1 MSDRKLPNLNDLDA
15 LSSEESEIA
24 SEARQRILESMKPL
38 FDATFGLG
46 SLLRAMQPAIG
57 SAMAAVGH
65 LSRVSANFEAI
76 GASLAKEPARL
87 RERIRVLV
95 HQGWFIDPEM
105 PVSLVR
111 DLAEAFDNG
120 NFREAEEA
128 LLDYYR
134 SSAEAV
140 IKRVCDQNPLRAEII
155 TQAFAA
161 HQAGHFGLSVPAFL
175 IQADGLAGEHHDG
188 RQLFSKV
195 PTRSIGA
202 MANSAAKGSNEWMF
216 LSVYA
221 ESSPFSKNTNELG
234 EGFTGLNRHGVL
246 HGTIVNYAT
255 EVNSLRA
262 LSALGYASFVL
273 SPKAASDT

>member
-1 MSDRKLPNLNDLDA
+1 MSDRKLPKLNDLDA

-24 SEARQRILESMKPL
+24 LGARRRILESMKPR
-38 FDATFGLG
+38 FDATFGMG
-46 SLLRAMQPAIG
+46 SMLRAMQPAIG
-57 SAMAAVGH
+57 PAIAAVGH
-65 LSRVSANFEAI
+65 LGRVSATFEAI

-105 PVSLVR
+105 PISLVR

-120 NFREAEEA
+120 NLQEAEEA
-128 LLDYYR
+128 LVDYYR
-134 SSAEAV
+134 TSADAV
-140 IKRVCDQNPLRAEII
+140 IKRVCDQNPLRAEIM

-161 HQAGHFGLSVPAFL
+161 HQAGHYGLSVPAFL

-195 PTRSIGA
+195 PARSVGA
-202 MANSAAKGSNEWMF
+202 VANSAAEGSSEWLF
-216 LSVYA
+216 LSAYA

-246 HGTIVNYAT
+246 HGAIVNYAT
-255 EVNSLRA
+255 EINSLRA
-262 LSALGYASFVL
+262 LSALGYASFVM
-273 SPKAASDT
+273 SPNLARDA